1 MFSSSSLDMNLTFA
15 ALRLPPYTGVTES
28 SLANSVDEKSQPMTD
43 AFSPTFLSDRS
54 QTSNNTIHLDYE
66 QYSFAF
72 IVHRWPQTLIHNYH
86 TQPRR
91 CTQRKWP
98 TSCQMTELLTNPLL
112 VVPSAES
119 DHWKIQFDFI
129 EQDLFALM
137 NDSSLF
143 FYLICQQLFSRTDST
158 RALIKHAFLNHC
170 EKFGLPFSKSV
181 LFYLVGRVSITL
193 LV

>member
-1 MFSSSSLDMNLTFA
+1 MNLTFA
-15 ALRLPPYTGVTES
+15 ALRLPPYTGVTDS
-28 SLANSVDEKSQPMTD
+28 SLPNPADEKSQQVID

-72 IVHRWPQTLIHNYH
+72 ILHRWPQTLIHNYH
-86 TQPRR
+86 THPSR
-91 CTQRKWP
+91 CAQRKWP
-98 TSCQMTELLTNPLL
+98 TSCQMTQLLTNPLL
-112 VVPSAES
+112 ILPSAKS
-119 DHWKIQFDFI
+119 DHWEIQFDFI

-143 FYLICQQLFSRTDST
+143 FYLLCQQLFSRADST
-158 RALIKHAFLNHC
+158 RPLIKHAFLNHC

-181 LFYLVGRVSITL
+181 LPYGHSRVFHTL
-193 LV
+193 LLLRPRRV